1 MNPEVQQLLLQHWK
15 VKTFRPGQKE
25 AVAAVLDKRDALVVL
40 PTGGGK
46 SLCYQLPGLYLPG
59 LCVVI
64 SPLIALMNDQVTALK
79 NKGIRAMH
87 IAGPMSENELIT
99 ALDNCR
105 FGGFDFLYLSPER
118 AQHPLVL
125 ERLAEMKLSLL
136 AIDEAHCISEWG
148 HDFRPAYREL
158 VKLKDTVEQVPVM
171 ATTATATTQ
180 VQDDICTNLDLQN
193 PRRIVGSFDRSNIRL
208 NVLFET
214 NKLEAI
220 ADALC
225 PINTPTIVYVATRKN
240 AESLSHNLNKMGH
253 KTAYFHGGAA
263 DKEKRIKQWMQ
274 EKIPVMVATTAFGM
288 GIDKDNVG
296 RVIHASMPYSIEQ
309 YYQEIGRCGRDG
321 NTAEATLLVEQADSK
336 KLYDRLMSTIPTE
349 EVIKKTYK
357 HLCHYFDIAYGE
369 RPNQLKEFNLNLFCV
384 QYGLIPKTTHHVLE
398 ILERG
403 QVLTN
408 TQYKKPK
415 TKVYF
420 SKQQKQGT
428 NPLSDYL
435 LRHVGGIT
443 ARFQYIDLDDI
454 ARRSSISIKECLKEL
469 KVMEKNGM
477 VEIEQLHVDNAIEF
491 HLPREDQRTL
501 LPIIRQLAQVADEK
515 KRLAAAVWAY
525 CQSKSCL
532 RKQLLSY
539 FGEQSVKNCGNCSR
553 CVNSEENRVELSSH
567 IMELLSSEETLSL
580 DQIKETFSCSN
591 AAAIEALDLLIQEE
605 IIEQVSR
612 NIFTR
617 K

>member
-1 MNPEVQQLLLQHWK
+1 MNPEVQQLLLTHWN

-25 AVAAVLDKRDALVVL
+25 AITAVLDNRDALVVL

-79 NKGIRAMH
+79 SKGIRAMH
-87 IAGPMSENELIT
+87 ISGPMSENELIT

-158 VKLKDTVEQVPVM
+158 IKLKNVLVQVPIL
-171 ATTATATTQ
+171 ATTATATAQ
-180 VQDDICTNLDLQN
+180 VQDDICSNLDLQN
-193 PRRIVGSFDRSNIRL
+193 PRRIVGSFDRPNIKL
-208 NVLFET
+208 SVLFEG

-220 ADALC
+220 AEALC
-225 PINTPTIVYVATRKN
+225 PINTPAIVYVATRKN
-240 AESLSHNLNKMGH
+240 AESLSHHLNNMGH
-253 KTAYFHGGAA
+253 KTTYFHGGAA
-263 DKEKRIKQWMQ
+263 NKEKRIKQWME

-296 RVIHASMPYSIEQ
+296 RVIHASLPYSIEQ
-309 YYQEIGRCGRDG
+309 YYQEIGRCGRNG
-321 NTAEATLLVEQADSK
+321 TTAEATLVVEQADNK
-336 KLYDRLMSTIPTE
+336 KLYDSVMSAIPTE

-369 RPNQLKEFNLNLFCV
+369 LPNQLKEFNLNLFCT
-384 QYGLIPKTTHHVLE
+384 QYGLKPKTTHHVLE

-403 QVLTN
+403 QLLTLN
-408 TQYKKPK
+408 QYKNPK

-420 SKQQKQGT
+420 AKQQKQGA
-428 NPLSDYL
+428 NPLKDYL
-435 LRHVGGIT
+435 LRHVAGIT
-443 ARFQYIDLDDI
+443 ARFQSIQLDDI
-454 ARRSSISIKECLKEL
+454 ARKSSISIKDCLKEL
-469 KVMEKNGM
+469 KIMERNGM

-501 LPIIRQLAQVADEK
+501 LPIIRQLAKVADEK

-525 CQSKSCL
+525 CTSKSCL
-532 RKQLLSY
+532 RKQLLYY

-553 CVNSEENRVELSSH
+553 CVNSRKNRDELSSH
-567 IMELLSSEETLSL
+567 IVELLSSEETLSL
-580 DQIKETFSCSN
+580 NQIKETFSCSN
-591 AAAIEALDLLIQEE
+591 AAAIKALDLLIQEE

-612 NIFTR
+612 NNFKR